1 MEGIDYSTNSSTA
14 QPAALQRTRTVAH
27 ILDESVRIPG
37 TNVRIGVDP
46 VLGVLPISGDI
57 AAALLSLYIVLE
69 AARYGVPPRTLALM
83 VLNIAVDIVS
93 GSIPVLGTAFDAVW
107 KANIRNVELLE
118 AQIEKHD

>member
-1 MEGIDYSTNSSTA
+1 MEGIDYPTDSSSA
-14 QPAALQRTRTVAH
+14 QRAVLQRTRTVAH
-27 ILDESVRIPG
+27 ILDESMRVPG

-57 AAALLSLYIVLE
+57 AAALLSLYIVFE

-118 AQIEKHD
+118 AQIEKRD

>member
-14 QPAALQRTRTVAH
+14 QRAALQRTRTVTH
-27 ILDESVRIPG
+27 ILDESVRVPG

-93 GSIPVLGTAFDAVW
+93 GSIPVLGTAFDTVW